1 MAVQGQDVLLSVAAD
16 TRQFERDIQKAA
28 ANINL
33 SLNTKGFAQ
42 PLGKISGQL
51 GEFEKS
57 LAASNA
63 RVIAFG
69 ASAGA
74 IYALQRALDETF
86 KSFVNVEKSLIE
98 INSILNVSSSVIKNF
113 GNNLFDIAKNTGQSF
128 DNVAKSALEFSRQG
142 LNIEDTLKRT
152 SDALV
157 LARLSGLDVVSST
170 EAITAALNSFSLS
183 AENST
188 SLVNKLIAVDQGF
201 AVSSADLA
209 EAIKRVGSS
218 AQDAGVSL
226 DELIAI
232 VTAAQQTTARGGA
245 VIGNSL
251 KTIFTR
257 LQRPEVL
264 DALDEL
270 GVKTRDAEGNIAPLI
285 QILSQ
290 LAITYQNL
298 SGTQKSQIAELVGG
312 VFQINI
318 LKAALGDLSKEYSIF
333 AQALS
338 ASANATNEAIS
349 KNQQL
354 NESFAALLNKT
365 VANFQQAASQIGG
378 SSLGPAARKAL
389 DGLNIALQSF
399 SGNSESDGIGAK
411 IGEGIAKG
419 IGNFLSGPGIILAT
433 VGLYKIFER
442 LTKFSVDAFKTL
454 TGINASST
462 SQQQLQ
468 SQILTLISK
477 NPSVIQAINSGNIQT
492 VQLHNQI
499 LALIQK
505 ETDSMQKQIAVAES
519 LTRTLTKAGVNVAQT
534 GALRG
539 IPVTSNK
546 SKSYGFIPNF
556 SAEQIEHFGAALGGY
571 KPGKV
576 KSINIPGE
584 GRNVYNTAESVVKFP
599 GVSQPAIMPPK
610 NSLAGEEY
618 KKNFI
623 DRNGFDPYR
632 SYGFIPNF
640 SNEIKQARSMAGLSS
655 ALASMKKRATLE
667 GNNYIDIP
675 GFEKDLTK
683 GYKGVPKAQV
693 DNVYASSKFQQG
705 KTTGNKEVNSNNAML
720 VLGGASENTKGGY
733 TFLPKQDIGL
743 PRIDVIF
750 PVIGYKDSDKKKKLE
765 EQIQDFV
772 KNEINN
778 FSKELKVNPP
788 LSPTDITTAMEGT
801 KGLLGSIGS
810 QSGSIFEATFRSS
823 FGRKVRDAATP
834 EEIEKYGTFDII
846 RTPADLKEFFP
857 GVKSGV
863 SADFKSSPSK
873 DNREDMALKIL
884 KSGSHRD
891 LASKIE
897 NSKKIEK
904 SRARG
909 FIPNFS
915 AINDA
920 MNREKKTSGANP
932 QVLWSNTL
940 GMPVVVNDN
949 QTAEYGKNADRIIR
963 NDHIG
968 QGQHASKRNLMM
980 TGSGKEKYKS
990 FGYIPNFAPKNWSD
1004 TGWEDYDAK
1013 VRTSKQVDPSLAIDT
1028 LKKSIESLST
1038 KIKDVITNI
1047 GQSANILKQ
1056 NNQVEVKTNTNLN
1069 PKYQNLKN
1077 DDIKEILEAK
1087 KAKLSGVPNAVRD
1100 AEESLSKVSITTK
1113 NLSNV
1118 MNKMSLKYSLSATES
1133 EALAKELTGFKSI
1146 IRVTQGKI
1154 KSNFDDSN
1162 LSPSLRSFKQNAIFA
1177 SIGMSMVGGLLQ
1189 SFAGD
1194 NKKAGKAIEGL
1205 TQGLSS
1211 ATTVMGLIPGK
1222 AGLVTGGLIAL
1233 ATGANALG
1241 RLFTDKAQDLESKL
1255 ENVKKSSS
1263 EFSSSSQ
1270 RYMQARQRVDDAFAN
1285 PGKVNDSDLQKM
1297 NEELVNSMM
1306 DLPSAHRAHLMSI
1319 LDGTKLQ
1326 EEVNKIQAENATQ
1339 QKNLEFITQGQ
1350 KKVDD
1355 YNSLFGSLG
1364 KSFKTLFL
1372 DAAPF
1377 RGNSDEL
1384 RDKRGLVYE
1393 DKNDLKNAAKSFID
1407 SLGKEGKKTFLDLG
1421 KNSDALSKFQKADR
1435 DGFMSMLKG
1444 MGANSD
1450 TTNFLSGLN
1459 STEIKN
1465 IQSAMAGMARESALS
1480 AKVLDATSESR
1491 KKYITA
1497 IEEEKL
1503 KIKEAEASV
1512 KEFEKT
1518 LDLVSQ
1524 SAVDYGLFS
1533 SKFKSTQDASNRDL
1547 SLQRASG
1554 MINYEK
1560 AYMTDS
1566 GIANLDYLFNKTKS
1580 RNDFARETT
1589 GVANETRQSL
1599 LSLGSKMTEDLR
1611 RKNESGESKV
1621 DNSKIIDFQS
1631 QLAKI
1636 ANSNLSPAEMK
1647 NAISAAYR
1655 ENLSRS
1661 MNEGESNRF
1670 DAELNS
1676 IMDKQSTTLIEL
1688 NQKQE
1693 INNNLAKAQLDAT
1706 LKQLDRDINIKSMGG
1721 FQGFISNDRENRLR
1735 DIEESSLNIRGL
1747 KSQRQR
1753 EAEKSRQEAF
1763 DQEDA
1768 RRKQSAYDQAK
1779 AKAISEG
1786 RSMFTYNWEPVD
1798 RGSRFKG
1805 DDSIDRGRAAAKL
1818 ALETLTA
1825 MGGVK
1830 PGEEKLYQSL
1840 KDTAVKSRAEDL
1852 RQQAKFIG
1860 DQLRSVGQGGLAR
1873 AVEGRDWNQTARDQ
1887 IDEAIKTQNATMTL
1901 VKNTDSLAA
1910 DVKNISSILNQT
1922 DASVNDSM
1930 NKEGINQAIQAGLQ
1944 AMAPGYFDN
1953 LIKST
1958 INQLNQSKTNA
1969 DNVKSESELRQ
1980 KILQG
1985 QAQQNTLQA
1994 EAKERTGM
2002 IPELRGNL
2010 DVSKVDPAIIKY
2022 ITEKIEEAKS
2032 KDISI
2037 PDLTDLAKDAAGKGV
2052 SGSDQLLDA
2061 SNQAPSYQGQAI
2073 KEYIENLQRLQAIQ
2087 ALQKQQAEK
2096 LLSDQQALQTQ
2107 TSANQNIAT
2116 PATFQ
2121 PLSQSQTLPGQAQT
2135 SNLQNGSVTV
2145 PQGNVTIPQANVN
2158 INGGLN
2164 QLMGGLSQ
2172 LNPILQGPVNQP
2184 TNQNLSTFDP
2194 KKIGEIISQAI
2205 KGQDMGTENLKS
2217 LATNIETSFKSFSDA
2232 VGSFNSGID
2241 SLKESIDSGNESN
2254 LLEGRIDVQ
2263 LSPMKLDGEIGMKL
2277 TGDPIK
2283 IEFDLS
2289 DMETLKREIEKIFA
2303 EKFAESEEQLRAELE
2318 SFIDSAVST
2327 AMSAR
2332 GPRPPR
2338 YSTNRA

>member
-16 TRQFERDIQKAA
+16 TRQFEKDIQKAA
-28 ANINL
+28 SNISLN
-33 SLNTKGFAQ
+33 LNTKGFAQ

-98 INSILNVSSSVIKNF
+98 INSILNVSSTVIKSF

-157 LARLSGLDVVSST
+157 LARLSGLDVVAST

-218 AQDAGVSL
+218 AQDSGVSL

-290 LAITYQNL
+290 LAATYQTL

-333 AQALS
+333 GQALS
-338 ASANATNEAIS
+338 ASTNATNEAIS

-365 VANFQQAASQIGG
+365 VANFQQAAAQIGG

-389 DGLNIALQSF
+389 DGLNIALESF

-454 TGINASST
+454 TGINSSST
-462 SQQQLQ
+462 AQQQLQ

-477 NPSVIQAINSGNIQT
+477 NPPLIQAINSGNIKT
-492 VQLHNQI
+492 VELHNQI

-505 ETDSMQKQIAVAES
+505 ETDSMQKQIAIAEN
-519 LTRTLTKAGVNVAQT
+519 LTRTLMKAGVNIAQS
-534 GALRG
+534 GALKG
-539 IPVTSNK
+539 IPTTPNNF
-546 SKSYGFIPNF
+546 KSYGFIPNF
-556 SAEQIEHFGAALGGY
+556 SAEQMEYVGANLGGY
-571 KPGKV
+571 KPGRIKT
-576 KSINIPGE
+576 INIPGE
-584 GRNVYNTAESVVKFP
+584 GKNVYNTAESVVKFP
-599 GVSQPAIMPPK
+599 GASQPAIIPPK
-610 NSLAGEEY
+610 NSIAGEEY

-623 DRNGFDPYR
+623 KRHGFDPYR
-632 SYGFIPNF
+632 SYGYIPNF
-640 SNEIKQARSMAGLSS
+640 AENIKSTRSMKGLSL
-655 ALASMKKRATLE
+655 ALSSMPKMAKLE

-675 GFEKDLTK
+675 GFEKSDN
-683 GYKGVPKAQV
+683 YPGVPKAQV
-693 DNVYASSKFQQG
+693 DKIYASQKFKEG
-705 KTTGNKEVNSNNAML
+705 KSTPGKEIKSDIAML
-720 VLGGASENTKGGY
+720 VLGGGESKGGY
-733 TFLPKQDIGL
+733 TFNARPDIGL

-750 PVIGYKDSDKKKKLE
+750 PVVGYKDSDKKKKLE
-765 EQIQDFV
+765 KQIENFV
-772 KNEINN
+772 KDEIEK
-778 FSKELKVNPP
+778 FSKELDVNPP
-788 LSPTDITTAMEGT
+788 IAPTDITSAMEAT

-823 FGRKVRDAATP
+823 FGKKVRDASTAA
-834 EEIEKYGTFDII
+834 EISEYGTFDII
-846 RTPADLKEFFP
+846 KTPPDLKEFFP
-857 GVKSGV
+857 GLKKTGNP
-863 SADFKSSPSK
+863 ADFKSSPSG

-884 KSGSHRD
+884 KSSSYKNF
-891 LASKIE
+891 AAKIE
-897 NSKKIEK
+897 EAKTTKKTK
-904 SRARG
+904 AQG

-915 AINDA
+915 AIDEAMKRERDA
-920 MNREKKTSGANP
+920 SGSEP
-932 QVLWSNTL
+932 KLLWSDTL
-940 GMPVVVNDN
+940 GMPVVVNN
-949 QTAEYGKNADRIIR
+949 AQTAEYGKNADRIIR

-968 QGQHASKRNLMM
+968 QGQYASKNNLMK
-980 TGSGKEKYKS
+980 TGSGSEKYKS
-990 FGYIPNFAPKNWSD
+990 FGYVPNFAPKNWSD
-1004 TGWEDYDAK
+1004 AGWEDYDTKIRASQK
-1013 VRTSKQVDPSLAIDT
+1013 IDASPAIDI
-1028 LKKSIESLST
+1028 LKKNIEGLSL

-1047 GQSANILKQ
+1047 AQSTSILKQ
-1056 NNQVEVKTNTNLN
+1056 NNQAETKTNTNLN
-1069 PKYQNLKN
+1069 PKYRNLQNE
-1077 DDIKEILEAK
+1077 DIKEILAAK
-1087 KAKLSGVPNAVRD
+1087 KSGLSGVPNAVKD

-1118 MNKMSLKYSLSATES
+1118 LNKMSLKYSLSASES
-1133 EALAKELTGFKSI
+1133 EAMAKELTGFKSI
-1146 IRVTQGKI
+1146 LKITKNKI
-1154 KSNFDDSN
+1154 KSNFDDSD
-1162 LSPSLRSFKQNAIFA
+1162 LSPGLKSFKQNAIFA

-1205 TQGLSS
+1205 TQGLST

-1222 AGLVTGGLIAL
+1222 AGLVVGGLIAL

-1255 ENVKKSSS
+1255 ENIKKSSS

-1270 RYMQARQRVDDAFAN
+1270 KYLQARQKVDDAYAN

-1297 NEELVNSMM
+1297 NEELINSMM
-1306 DLPSAHRAHLMSI
+1306 DLPSAHRAHLMAI
-1319 LDGTKLQ
+1319 IDGTKMQ
-1326 EEVNKIQAENATQ
+1326 EEVNKIQADYSAQ
-1339 QKNLEFITQGQ
+1339 QKNLEFLTEGQ
-1350 KKVDD
+1350 RKVDD

-1377 RGNSDEL
+1377 RENSDEL
-1384 RDKRGLVYE
+1384 RDKRGLIYE
-1393 DKNDLKNAAKSFID
+1393 DKSGLKNAAKNFID
-1407 SLGKEGKKTFLDLG
+1407 SLSKEGRKNFLDLG
-1421 KNSDALSKFQKADR
+1421 KNSNELARFQQTDKN
-1435 DGFMSMLKG
+1435 GFISMLKS
-1444 MGANSD
+1444 MGANSN

-1480 AKVLDATSESR
+1480 AKILDSTSESR
-1491 KKYITA
+1491 KKYIAA
-1497 IEEEKL
+1497 IEQEKL
-1503 KIKEAEASV
+1503 KIKEAESSV
-1512 KEFEKT
+1512 KEFERS

-1524 SAVDYGLFS
+1524 SAIDYGVFS
-1533 SKFKSTQDASNRDL
+1533 SKFKSTQDSSNRDL
-1547 SLQRASG
+1547 DLQRASG

-1566 GIANLDYLFNKTKS
+1566 GIANLDYLFNKAKN
-1580 RNDFARETT
+1580 RNDFAKETS
-1589 GVANETRQSL
+1589 GVANETKQSL
-1599 LSLGSKMTEDLR
+1599 LSLGSKMVEDLR
-1611 RKNESGESKV
+1611 RKNESGESKI
-1621 DNSKIIDFQS
+1621 DNTKIIDFQS
-1631 QLAKI
+1631 QLARI

-1647 NAISAAYR
+1647 NAISSAYR
-1655 ENLSRS
+1655 ESLSRS

-1670 DAELNS
+1670 NSELNG
-1676 IMDKQSTTLIEL
+1676 IMDKQSTALIEL

-1706 LKQLDRDINIKSMGG
+1706 LKQIDRDINVRSMGG

-1735 DIEESSLNIRGL
+1735 DIEESSLNMRGL

-1753 EAEKSRQEAF
+1753 DADKSREEAF

-1768 RRKQSAYDQAK
+1768 RRKQSAYDRAK
-1779 AKAISEG
+1779 AQAIAEG
-1786 RSMFTYNWEPVD
+1786 RSTFSYNWEPVD
-1798 RGSRFKG
+1798 RGNRFKG
-1805 DDSIDRGRAAAKL
+1805 DESIDRGRAAAKL

-1840 KDTAVKSRAEDL
+1840 KDTASRSRAEDL
-1852 RQQAKFIG
+1852 KQQARFIG

-1873 AVEGRDWNQTARDQ
+1873 AVEGRNWDQTARDQ

-1922 DASVNDSM
+1922 DASVNESM

-1944 AMAPGYFDN
+1944 NMAPGYFDG
-1953 LIKST
+1953 LIKSA
-1958 INQLNQSKTNA
+1958 INQLNQSRTNA
-1969 DNVKSESELRQ
+1969 DSVKSESELRQ

-1985 QAQQNTLQA
+1985 QAQQDTLRT
-1994 EAKERTGM
+1994 EAKERIGM

-2010 DVSKVDPAIIKY
+2010 DMSKVDPAIVKY

-2037 PDLTDLAKDAAGKGV
+2037 PDLTDLAKEASSRGV
-2052 SGSDQLLDA
+2052 SGADQLLDA

-2073 KEYIENLQRLQAIQ
+2073 KEYVENLQRLQAIQ
-2087 ALQKQQAEK
+2087 VLQKQQAEK
-2096 LLSDQQALQTQ
+2096 LLSDQQALQAQ
-2107 TSANQNIAT
+2107 TSINQSIPTTAA
-2116 PATFQ
+2116 PQ
-2121 PLSQSQTLPGQAQT
+2121 PLSQNQTFGGQSSNQT
-2135 SNLQNGSVTV
+2135 SNLQNGSVNV

-2158 INGGLN
+2158 INGNLN
-2164 QLMGGLSQ
+2164 QLMGGLNQ
-2172 LNPILQGPVNQP
+2172 LNPILQPAPSAQT

-2217 LATNIETSFKSFSDA
+2217 LASNIETSFKSFSEA
-2232 VGSFNSGID
+2232 VSSFSSGID
-2241 SLKESIDSGNESN
+2241 SLKESINSENESN
-2254 LLEGRIDVQ
+2254 SLEGRIDVQ
-2263 LSPMKLDGEIGMKL
+2263 LSPMKLDGEIGMRL

-2283 IEFDLS
+2283 VEFDLS
-2289 DMETLKREIEKIFA
+2289 NIETLKLEIEKIFT
-2303 EKFAESEEQLRAELE
+2303 EKFAESEEKLRTELE
-2318 SFIDSAVST
+2318 SFIDAAVSA
-2327 AMSAR
+2327 AMSSR
-2332 GPRPPR
+2332 GPRPPK
-2338 YSTNRA
+2338 YSANRV